1 MKSSNDLRTSL
12 RAIDHKGYPAYKS
25 LAGNYQFERFIL
37 AIDHVQGD
45 PFASPSSLHVE
56 ILHRQAG
63 FPSAYLDSA
72 DARIALADHL
82 TRCLSAQFETYNFKA
97 KGSGKSG
104 LISTTHCGQEVLE
117 RSACQVLNDR
127 IIAQIPCRIP
137 GIWSIHQCR

>member
-72 DARIALADHL
+72 DARIALADYL

-97 KGSGKSG
+97 KGSGK
-104 LISTTHCGQEVLE
+104 V
-117 RSACQVLNDR
+117 V
-127 IIAQIPCRIP
+127 
-137 GIWSIHQCR
+137 

>member
-25 LAGNYQFERFIL
+25 LAGSYQFERFIL

-63 FPSAYLDSA
+63 FPSAYLDS
-72 DARIALADHL
+72 
-82 TRCLSAQFETYNFKA
+82 
-97 KGSGKSG
+97 SGCPDRTG
-104 LISTTHCGQEVLE
+104 
-117 RSACQVLNDR
+117 RSSDQVSV
-127 IIAQIPCRIP
+127 C
-137 GIWSIHQCR
+137 SV